1 MVGQRE
7 GVQKLFDLVM
17 SRIETKARGEE
28 GYVQGGCGSGSSKGM
43 KWFIIVLPDGELN
56 CGVC

>member
-17 SRIETKARGEE
+17 SRIETKARGEGGMCKE
-28 GYVQGGCGSGSSKGM
+28 GVEVEVQR
-43 KWFIIVLPDGELN
+43 V
-56 CGVC
+56 